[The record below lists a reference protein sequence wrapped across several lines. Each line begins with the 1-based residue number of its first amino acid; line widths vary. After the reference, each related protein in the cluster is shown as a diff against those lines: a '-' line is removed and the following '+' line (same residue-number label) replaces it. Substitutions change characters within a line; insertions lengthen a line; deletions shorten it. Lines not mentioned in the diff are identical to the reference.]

1 MEFVHKIAIF
11 LHNFPGLSEEAPEE
25 ENTEQSVLNVLQHTK
40 EKPKMVSCRRLGEKI
55 EGKRRPVKVVLHNR
69 DMVRTIL
76 TRSGLLMEVEG
87 MKDVYLCPDRT
98 VEERSERSKLV
109 AELKKRD

>member
-76 TRSGLLMEVEG
+76 TRSGLLMEV
-87 MKDVYLCPDRT
+87 
-98 VEERSERSKLV
+98 
-109 AELKKRD
+109 